1 MIDAVEPS
9 AGLVV
14 DTDVVSY
21 VFRGDSRSAGFA
33 PILNNRT
40 LVISFMTVAEL
51 DRWAIS
57 RDWGPGRIATLERF
71 LRRFVVQPFDRA
83 LCRRWAEVMDGA
95 RRQGRPIQTADAW
108 IAATALHLN
117 VPLATHNPHDY
128 RGVIGLTV
136 LSG

>member
-57 RDWGPGRIATLERF
+57 RDLGSRPHSDARALLTP
-71 LRRFVVQPFDRA
+71 LRR
-83 LCRRWAEVMDGA
+83 
-95 RRQGRPIQTADAW
+95 
-108 IAATALHLN
+108 AT
-117 VPLATHNPHDY
+117 
-128 RGVIGLTV
+128 I
-136 LSG
+136 